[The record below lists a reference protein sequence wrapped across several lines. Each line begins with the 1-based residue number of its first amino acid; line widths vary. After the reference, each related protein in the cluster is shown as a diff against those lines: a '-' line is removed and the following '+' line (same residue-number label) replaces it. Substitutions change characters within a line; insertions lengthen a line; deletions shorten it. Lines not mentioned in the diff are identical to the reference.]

1 MVFQLQLS
9 CILKQSI
16 LQQNS
21 QRVNFDVVRN
31 GKRPIAYHFF
41 FFFSMKFEY
50 KISMIDIPVPNDRD
64 HQIKMCYS

>member
-50 KISMIDIPVPNDRD
+50 KIYQFLMIEI
-64 HQIKMCYS
+64 IKSKCVYS